1 MKKKKY
7 LTPPELRIGV
17 SLCFERNFLVSN
29 VSGGSSSGE
38 DLDDPD
44 PFDPFS

>member
-1 MKKKKY
+1 MKKTY
-7 LTPPELRIGV
+7 LTPPEVRVGV
-17 SLCFERNFLVSN
+17 QLQWEKCFLTATII
-29 VSGGSSSGE
+29 GGSTGE

>member
-1 MKKKKY
+1 MKKKY
-7 LTPPELRIGV
+7 LTPPEVRIG
-17 SLCFERNFLVSN
+17 LALRFESNILVSN
-29 VSGGSSSGE
+29 VPGGSSSGE